1 MQFEKKQVISFFL
14 LIFASFLWGI
24 SFVFQ
29 SMASNHLGTFAIN
42 TFRSLIAAIFLVP
55 FMIYSIH
62 KNKKNNISLN
72 LKFSIFIGLFAG
84 FFLALANIFQ
94 QLGVST
100 TSTSKS
106 GFITAFYIILVPVVS
121 IFFKKKC
128 SKNVYIAILIALV
141 GLGLLTLDSS
151 FKIELGDIYLFIGS
165 IFFTFQIL
173 TIDYA
178 SKKSDIFLLMCIQMT
193 TSGLITMPFIALEE
207 ISFSLI
213 YEALFP
219 LLFLGIAS
227 NGLAYT
233 IQVFTQKHLNPALAS
248 LLMSLESVFAS
259 LTGVIIYTFYQF
271 SDVPQY
277 LNLQQT
283 FGCVVMFI
291 AVIISILP
299 GKRFT
304 VSYYKERKKNKE
316 NTLQ

>member
-29 SMASNHLGTFAIN
+29 SMASNHLRTFAIN

-72 LKFSIFIGLFAG
+72 LKFSIFSGLFAG

-193 TSGLITMPFIALEE
+193 TSGLITMPFIALEK

-233 IQVFTQKHLNPALAS
+233 IQVFTQKHLNPTLAS

>member
-72 LKFSIFIGLFAG
+72 LKFPIFIGLFAG

-233 IQVFTQKHLNPALAS
+233 IQVFTQKHLNPTLAS

-283 FGCVVMFI
+283 FGCVVMLI

>member
-14 LIFASFLWGI
+14 LFFASFLWGI

-62 KNKKNNISLN
+62 KNKKNNIPLN
-72 LKFSIFIGLFAG
+72 LKFSIFSGLFAG

-233 IQVFTQKHLNPALAS
+233 IQVFTQKHLNPTLAS

-259 LTGVIIYTFYQF
+259 LSGVIIYSFYEF

-283 FGCVVMFI
+283 FGCIVMFI

-299 GKRFT
+299 GKWFAITYR
-304 VSYYKERKKNKE
+304 KERKSNKKE
-316 NTLQ
+316 TQ

>member
-29 SMASNHLGTFAIN
+29 SMASNHLRTFAIN

-72 LKFSIFIGLFAG
+72 LKFPIFIGLFAG

-233 IQVFTQKHLNPALAS
+233 IQVFTQKHLNPTLAS

>member
-1 MQFEKKQVISFFL
+1 
-14 LIFASFLWGI
+14 
-24 SFVFQ
+24 
-29 SMASNHLGTFAIN
+29 MASNHLGTFAIN

-62 KNKKNNISLN
+62 KNKKNNIPLN
-72 LKFSIFIGLFAG
+72 LKFSIFSGLFAG

-128 SKNVYIAILIALV
+128 SKNVYISILIALV

-213 YEALFP
+213 YEALLP

-233 IQVFTQKHLNPALAS
+233 IQVFTQKHLNPTLAS

-259 LTGVIIYTFYQF
+259 LTGVIIYSFYEF

-283 FGCVVMFI
+283 FGCIVMFI

-299 GKRFT
+299 GKWFAITYR
-304 VSYYKERKKNKE
+304 KERKSNKKE
-316 NTLQ
+316 TQ

>member
-62 KNKKNNISLN
+62 KNKKNNISQNLN
-72 LKFSIFIGLFAG
+72 FSIFSGLFAG

-207 ISFSLI
+207 ISFSLM

-233 IQVFTQKHLNPALAS
+233 IQVFTQKHLNPTLAS

>member
-62 KNKKNNISLN
+62 KNKKNNISQNLN
-72 LKFSIFIGLFAG
+72 FSIFSGLFAG

-207 ISFSLI
+207 ISFSLM

-233 IQVFTQKHLNPALAS
+233 IQVFTQKHLNPTLAS

-283 FGCVVMFI
+283 FGCVVMSI
-291 AVIISILP
+291 PVIISILP
-299 GKRFT
+299 GKRLT
-304 VSYYKERKKNKE
+304 VSYYRERKKNKE

>member
-72 LKFSIFIGLFAG
+72 LKFSIFSGLFAG

-233 IQVFTQKHLNPALAS
+233 IQVFTQKHLNPTLAS